1 MDPLEFKPIGP
12 EERKKILDYI
22 KSRIDEADPGKLREA
37 ILSMG
42 WVEDAEE
49 LAGPLMVLVTEGK
62 PEIALAALEGL
73 AQLGIRESEKPLAS
87 HIVELFKKDNP
98 AYRQVRAEC
107 IRVMGKV
114 GTKHCVGFL
123 ATIVQ
128 RPKPVTAQDKEAAV
142 EALVSLAER
151 RVRGISDLLEQLRP
165 LTKDRIVRKAIHC
178 ALKEINLQR
187 WEEQGYLTI
196 EAEFDS
202 QEESNH

>member
-1 MDPLEFKPIGP
+1 MDPLEFKPIEP
-12 EERKKILDYI
+12 EVRKKILDYI
-22 KSRIDEADPGKLREA
+22 KSRIDEADPVKLREA
-37 ILSMG
+37 VLSMG

-49 LAGPLMVLVTEGK
+49 LAEPLMVLVTEGK
-62 PEIALAALEGL
+62 PEVALAALEGL
-73 AQLGIRESEKPLAS
+73 VQLGIRESEKPLAS
-87 HIVELFKKDNP
+87 HIVELFKKNDP
-98 AYRQVRAEC
+98 AYSQVREEC

-123 ATIVQ
+123 AAIMQ
-128 RPKPVTAQDKEAAV
+128 RPKPVTARDKEAAV

-151 RVRGISDLLEQLRP
+151 RVQGISGLLEKLRP
-165 LTKDRIVRKAIHC
+165 LAGDKIVRKAIHC

-202 QEESNH
+202 QEESDI

>member
-1 MDPLEFKPIGP
+1 MDSLEFKPIEP
-12 EERKKILDYI
+12 EARKKILGYI

-49 LAGPLMVLVTEGK
+49 LAEPLMELITEGK

-73 AQLGIRESEKPLAS
+73 AQLGIRESEKPLARQ
-87 HIVELFKKDNP
+87 IINLFKKEDP
-98 AYRQVRAEC
+98 AYSKVRAEC
-107 IRVMGKV
+107 IRVLGKV

-123 ATIVQ
+123 AAIVQ
-128 RPKPVTAQDKEAAV
+128 RPEPVTPGDKEAAV

-151 RVRGISDLLEQLRP
+151 RIQGISDILEQLRTH
-165 LTKDRIVRKAIHC
+165 TKDKIVRKAIQS
-178 ALKEINLQR
+178 ALKEINLQK

-202 QEESNH
+202 QGETSL